1 MWNRK
6 YIEELIEKR
15 KKARKGGGEERIYR
29 QHEKGKLTAWERLN
43 ILFDEGTFVEVDN
56 LIESRIDDFQMK
68 EKRVPG
74 DGVITG
80 YGEIDGRLTFAYS
93 EDFTVIG
100 GTLGEYH
107 SLKICR
113 IMDRALEMRAPLI
126 AINDSGGA
134 RIEEGISSL
143 SGYSGMFLRNTR
155 ASGVIP
161 QIAVIAG
168 PCAGGACY
176 SLFL

>member
-80 YGEIDGRLTFAYS
+80 YGEIDGRLTFAY
-93 EDFTVIG
+93 
-100 GTLGEYH
+100 
-107 SLKICR
+107 
-113 IMDRALEMRAPLI
+113 
-126 AINDSGGA
+126 
-134 RIEEGISSL
+134 
-143 SGYSGMFLRNTR
+143 
-155 ASGVIP
+155 
-161 QIAVIAG
+161 
-168 PCAGGACY
+168 
-176 SLFL
+176 